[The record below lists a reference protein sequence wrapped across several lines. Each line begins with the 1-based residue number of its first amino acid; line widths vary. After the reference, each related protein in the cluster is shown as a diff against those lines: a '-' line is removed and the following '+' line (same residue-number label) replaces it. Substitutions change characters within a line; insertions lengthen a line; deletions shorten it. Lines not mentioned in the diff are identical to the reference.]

1 MRSLPHGFH
10 RPAVRDVA
18 RVDVASPLW
27 GDPGREGTPH
37 TGCSCKEH
45 ASALQSSVLF
55 RGGRPRP
62 LVAVVPTRTRSNCVT
77 ARWGGK
83 QRMRTRSTA
92 MTSEHDSASIA
103 ATSLLGTGEVCWR
116 KVRQSLRKYT
126 DARKM
131 PIGVVDGSRSGKED
145 AGECRRSVRVRP
157 SQRRLTEVRAA
168 IGAEKRGNACGAKGG
183 REANVRRK

>member
-1 MRSLPHGFH
+1 MEKKAPNKRIKLPAG
-10 RPAVRDVA
+10 PESA
-18 RVDVASPLW
+18 RYSEEPYAGKPHV
-27 GDPGREGTPH
+27 GICEGADRV
-37 TGCSCKEH
+37 TGGP
-45 ASALQSSVLF
+45 SALQSSVLF

-103 ATSLLGTGEVCWR
+103 ATSLLGPGEVCWT
-116 KVRQSLRKYT
+116 KVRQSLRKCT

-131 PIGVVDGSRSGKED
+131 SIGVVDGSRSGKED

-183 REANVRRK
+183 RKANVRRK

>member
-1 MRSLPHGFH
+1 MPWSINSFIRFASVIRERSGS
-10 RPAVRDVA
+10 RSSIGPAPA
-18 RVDVASPLW
+18 EPAALL
-27 GDPGREGTPH
+27 
-37 TGCSCKEH
+37 
-45 ASALQSSVLF
+45 SALQSSVLF

-103 ATSLLGTGEVCWR
+103 ATSLLGTGEVCWT

-157 SQRRLTEVRAA
+157 PERTPDRSQSRHRS
-168 IGAEKRGNACGAKGG
+168 
-183 REANVRRK
+183 